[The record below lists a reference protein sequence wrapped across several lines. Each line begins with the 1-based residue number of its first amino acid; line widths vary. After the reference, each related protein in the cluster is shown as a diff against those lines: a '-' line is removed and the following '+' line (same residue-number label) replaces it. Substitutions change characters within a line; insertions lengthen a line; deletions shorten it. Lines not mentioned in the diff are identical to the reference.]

1 MISCVLWR
9 PISTAPGG
17 MEVCDVAKRII
28 VACIFVPIMLWVMLV
43 PPALAWTAL
52 VCSIS
57 AMAAFELLR
66 AVGEGKITLPMRA
79 ATILSAALL
88 PFGSWAELGTAYVNL
103 LSFVVMAVCFWCA
116 IRAYDEGGVKIGFS
130 HVLATL
136 FAGVIIPL
144 ALSALVELRRMDHGK
159 YLVLLAVLLTFATDA
174 GAYFAGVTLGKHKG
188 ITKVS
193 PNKSVEGYIG
203 GFVTGMVFAILYGVV
218 ASKIAGDSV
227 NLLPLALCGLF
238 GAVATEVGDLA
249 FSFIKRQYG
258 VKDYGHL
265 LPGHGGMLDRFDSMM
280 FCGPVV
286 LFIVQCLPVF

>member
-1 MISCVLWR
+1 M
-9 PISTAPGG
+9 
-17 MEVCDVAKRII
+17 AKRII
-28 VACIFVPIMLWVMLV
+28 VACVFVPIMLWIMLV
-43 PPALAWTAL
+43 PPPLAWTAL
-52 VCSIS
+52 VCFIS
-57 AMAAFELLR
+57 AMAAFELIR
-66 AVGEGKITLPMRA
+66 AVGEGKITLPMRVV
-79 ATILSAALL
+79 TIASAALL
-88 PFGSWAELGTAYVNL
+88 PFGSWAGLGMSYVNL
-103 LSFVVMAVCFWCA
+103 LAFWMTAVCFWCA
-116 IRAYDEGGVKIGFS
+116 IRAYDEDGVKIGFF
-130 HVLATL
+130 HVLAAL
-136 FAGVIIPL
+136 FAGIIIPL

-174 GAYFAGVTLGKHKG
+174 GAYFAGVLLGKHKG

-203 GFVTGMVFAILYGVV
+203 GFISGVVFAVLYGIV
-218 ASKIAGDSV
+218 ASKIAGDGV

-238 GAVATEVGDLA
+238 GALATEVGDLA

-286 LFIVQCLPVF
+286 LFIARCLPVF

>member
-1 MISCVLWR
+1 M
-9 PISTAPGG
+9 
-17 MEVCDVAKRII
+17 AKRII
-28 VACIFVPIMLWVMLV
+28 VAVILMPAMLWIMLV
-43 PPALAWTAL
+43 PPPLAWTAL
-52 VCSIS
+52 VCFIS

-66 AVGEGKITLPMRA
+66 AVGGEKVTMPMRVV
-79 ATILSAALL
+79 TILTAALL
-88 PFGSWAELGTAYVNL
+88 PFGSWAGLGTAYVNL
-103 LSFVVMAVCFWCA
+103 LSFAVTAVCFWCA

-130 HVLATL
+130 HVLACL
-136 FAGVIIPL
+136 FGGVIIPL
-144 ALSALVELRRMDHGK
+144 ALSALVELRRMDHGQ

-174 GAYFAGVTLGKHKG
+174 GAYFAGVSLGRHKG
-188 ITKVS
+188 VTKVS

-203 GFVTGMVFAILYGVV
+203 GFVSGVVFAILYGIA
-218 ASKIAGDSV
+218 ASKIAGAGDD
-227 NLLPLALCGLF
+227 LFPLALCGLF
-238 GAVATEVGDLA
+238 GALATEIGDLA

>member
-1 MISCVLWR
+1 M
-9 PISTAPGG
+9 
-17 MEVCDVAKRII
+17 AKRII
-28 VACIFVPIMLWVMLV
+28 VAVVLMPAMLWIMLV
-43 PPALAWTAL
+43 PPPLAWTAL
-52 VCSIS
+52 VCFIS

-66 AVGEGKITLPMRA
+66 AVGDGKTTLPMRVVTIA
-79 ATILSAALL
+79 AAALL
-88 PFGSWAELGTAYVNL
+88 PFGSWAGLGTAYVNL
-103 LSFVVMAVCFWCA
+103 LSFVVTAGCFWCA

-130 HVLATL
+130 HVLACL
-136 FAGVIIPL
+136 FGGIIIPL

-174 GAYFAGVTLGKHKG
+174 GAYFAGVSLGRHKG
-188 ITKVS
+188 VTRVS

-203 GFVTGMVFAILYGVV
+203 GFVSGVVFAIAYGIV
-218 ASKIAGDSV
+218 ASKIANADV

-238 GAVATEVGDLA
+238 GALATEVGDLA

-286 LFIVQCLPVF
+286 LFIVQRLVFRGAGR

>member
-1 MISCVLWR
+1 M
-9 PISTAPGG
+9 
-17 MEVCDVAKRII
+17 AKRII
-28 VACIFVPIMLWVMLV
+28 VACIFTPVLLWIMLV
-43 PPALAWTAL
+43 PPPLAWTAL
-52 VCSIS
+52 VCFIS

-66 AVGEGKITLPMRA
+66 AVGGGRVTPPMQA

-88 PFGSWAELGTAYVNL
+88 PFGSWAELGMAYVNL

-116 IRAYDEGGVKIGFS
+116 IRAYDEDADGVRIGFS
-130 HVLATL
+130 HVLACL
-136 FAGVIIPL
+136 FGGVIIPL

-174 GAYFAGVTLGKHKG
+174 GAYFTGVALGRHKG
-188 ITKVS
+188 ITRVS
-193 PNKSVEGYIG
+193 PNKSAEGYIG
-203 GFVTGMVFAILYGVV
+203 GFVSGVVFAILYGVV

>member
-1 MISCVLWR
+1 M
-9 PISTAPGG
+9 
-17 MEVCDVAKRII
+17 AKRIV
-28 VACIFVPIMLWVMLV
+28 VAVVLLPAMLWIMLV
-43 PPALAWTAL
+43 PPPLAWTAL
-52 VCSIS
+52 VCFIS

-66 AVGEGKITLPMRA
+66 AVGGEKITMPMRVV
-79 ATILSAALL
+79 TILTAALL
-88 PFGSWAELGTAYVNL
+88 PFGSWAGLGTAYVNL
-103 LSFVVMAVCFWCA
+103 LSFAVTAVCFWCA

-130 HVLATL
+130 HVLACL
-136 FAGVIIPL
+136 FGGVIIPL
-144 ALSALVELRRMDHGK
+144 ALSALVELRRMDHGQ

-174 GAYFAGVTLGKHKG
+174 GAYFAGVSLGRHKG
-188 ITKVS
+188 VTKVS

-203 GFVTGMVFAILYGVV
+203 GFVSGVVFAILYGIA
-218 ASKIAGDSV
+218 ASKIAGAGVD
-227 NLLPLALCGLF
+227 LFPLALCGLF
-238 GAVATEVGDLA
+238 GALATEIGDLA